1 MKPNIWEPVAEDK
14 EITFKMV
21 EIPGLSRRGT
31 VKIIPKIQELI
42 QLIDGE
48 IVYASKP
55 LLTTLGV
62 GLITKFT
69 QGKKL
74 LVDLDDWQMGFRKEK
89 LQTFT
94 PDQKRQHLIK
104 EAFKFYESYS
114 YWNNFLGEKLTNS
127 SHQITVSNRFLQ
139 EKFGGQVVRHAVDTD
154 LFNSDKYNPEQ
165 FRQELGIDPSC
176 KILMFCGT
184 PQVHKGID
192 DLIDAANL
200 LTDRD
205 DFLLAV
211 VGNQD
216 SGYAKTVTDRAQETL
231 GKKFRAFGLQPF
243 EKIPQ
248 FLSLADVIVIP
259 QRKNFSTVGQVPI
272 KVFEGMGMAKPVIST
287 AVSDIPE
294 ILQGCGW
301 IVEPEN
307 PVHLAEAIRAVLAD
321 PAAAQ
326 AMGQKARQ
334 NCVEN
339 YSWDAVEQVLQGVI
353 QSTLATS

>member
-1 MKPNIWEPVAEDK
+1 MSSEIWEPVADDS

-31 VKIIPKIQELI
+31 VKIIPKFQELI
-42 QLIDGE
+42 KLIEGE

-62 GLITKFT
+62 GLIAKLM

-89 LQTFT
+89 LQAFT
-94 PDQKRQHLIK
+94 PEKKRELLVN
-104 EAFKFYESYS
+104 EAFRFYESYS

-127 SHQITVSNRFLQ
+127 SHTITVSNRFLQ
-139 EKFGGQVVRHAVDTD
+139 EKFGGQVVRHAVDTE
-154 LFNSDKYNPEQ
+154 LFNSERYNSEQ
-165 FRQELGIDPSC
+165 FRQELGIDLHR

-211 VGNQD
+211 VGNKD
-216 SGYAKTVTDRAQETL
+216 SGYAKTVTDRAKEML
-231 GKKFRAFGLQPF
+231 GEKFREFGLQPF

-272 KVFEGMGMAKPVIST
+272 KVFEGMAMAKPVVST
-287 AVSDIPE
+287 VVSDIPE

-301 IVEPEN
+301 TVEPEN
-307 PVHLAEAIRAVLAD
+307 PPQLAEAIRTVLTD
-321 PAAAQ
+321 PEAAQ

-334 NCVEN
+334 KCIEN
-339 YSWDAVEQVLQGVI
+339 YSWDAVEQVLQKII
-353 QSTLATS
+353 QNIL